1 MDSKQKD
8 NNSTAEFSSRLKE
21 LINEKG
27 LSLRDLA
34 ADMGVTFTALS
45 DWQRGN
51 KTPRADSIV
60 ILARYFG
67 VSSDYL
73 LGLTSIRTIETN
85 VRAISEY
92 TGLSEDA
99 VKVLSDPNNP
109 HLLSE
114 INDIGKMFPKNPSIK
129 DIFSDFVRSAEFS
142 TFCFELGRF
151 FSQYLRFAEAYKE
164 KRHWVRNAPRTDEF
178 YTDFLKMF
186 DTGFSD
192 FGLSGFFSEH
202 FVDMSDSHS
211 KQDIIK
217 TVEKMCSDEKDYNGD
232 VLWDKWAFFSARSEA
247 KEELDGAD
255 LCRFRMQQALQKY
268 LDNMEANLIDFVLES
283 EQDAS
288 NHKTD

>member
-73 LGLTSIRTIETN
+73 LGLTN
-85 VRAISEY
+85 VRTSETDIRSVAEY

-99 VKVLSDPNNP
+99 VKELHHPYYRDDPLFHNAGHNVFIMDEDSP
-109 HLLSE
+109 RIDDYEMWMISQLIEMGYLYTIASLLSE
-114 INDIGKMFPKNPSIK
+114 IWNSTIEKTNHFIRIKKRLESERFNDSVYEDLFYYHNPSITDEELSKNPSVFKRFK
-129 DIFSDFVRSAEFS
+129 DEIDNLPLDELARLYLSLDYPDEVNGTDLNQFRIQKVMQEFIDQQIILAE
-142 TFCFELGRF
+142 G
-151 FSQYLRFAEAYKE
+151 YAEE
-164 KRHWVRNAPRTDEF
+164 K
-178 YTDFLKMF
+178 
-186 DTGFSD
+186 
-192 FGLSGFFSEH
+192 
-202 FVDMSDSHS
+202 
-211 KQDIIK
+211 Q
-217 TVEKMCSDEKDYNGD
+217 NG
-232 VLWDKWAFFSARSEA
+232 
-247 KEELDGAD
+247 
-255 LCRFRMQQALQKY
+255 
-268 LDNMEANLIDFVLES
+268 
-283 EQDAS
+283 S